1 MTLYDFIK
9 ADDCCYDTYDDVYD
23 TTVTVD
29 INLDPEDD
37 YDEFCVELIK
47 KIEVKGRAYDGNP
60 VCGWYDYIKRNL
72 PRFRQF
78 ADDYWIKNNHEDEDD
93 FICEWVEEL
102 HRFLAG
108 YGEDDQY
115 WYYKQELV
123 DKCE

>member
-1 MTLYDFIK
+1 MKLYDFIK
-9 ADDCCYDTYDDVYD
+9 ADDCCYDTYDDVCY

-29 INLDPEDD
+29 INLEPEDD

-47 KIEVKGRAYDGNP
+47 KIEVKGRDYDGNP

-93 FICEWVEEL
+93 FICEWIEEL

>member
-9 ADDCCYDTYDDVYD
+9 ANDSCYDTYDDVYD

-29 INLDPEDD
+29 IDLASEDD

-47 KIEVKGRAYDGNP
+47 KIDVKGMAYDGNP
-60 VCGWYDYIKRNL
+60 ICGWSDYIKRNL

-78 ADDYWIKNNHEDEDD
+78 ANDNWIKNNHEDEDD
-93 FICEWVEEL
+93 FICEGIEEL

-123 DKCE
+123 DKCK

>member
-9 ADDCCYDTYDDVYD
+9 ADDCCFDTYDDVCD

-29 INLDPEDD
+29 INLESEDE

-72 PRFRQF
+72 PIFRQF
-78 ADDYWIKNNHEDEDD
+78 ANDNWIKNNHEDEDD
-93 FICEWVEEL
+93 FICEWIEEL